1 MTLFKVRLQRTS
13 KSILKLFCL
22 KTNNME
28 SKIKTLEWK
37 VFFDTVSQPPKLW
50 RHQTCY
56 SDIRRQDFIVNK
68 QLTLKLCLFVTVPET
83 QYIISLSLSKL
94 KLGLTSVK

>member
-1 MTLFKVRLQRTS
+1 MTLFKVHLQRTS

-22 KTNNME
+22 KNNME
-28 SKIKTLEWK
+28 SKIITLEWK

-56 SDIRRQDFIVNK
+56 SDIRHQDFIVNK
-68 QLTLKLCLFVTVPET
+68 QLTLKLFVCDCPRDSH
-83 QYIISLSLSKL
+83 IHLSLSLSKL
-94 KLGLTSVK
+94 KLGLTSV